1 MRILYYTWYENSQ
14 RDMSESLVRLGYEV
28 VCCHIPFSDYE
39 EDEKFTEALEK
50 VFFEHNC
57 DWFFPVDCQECGAF
71 EKNIYFLGL

>member
-50 VFFEHNC
+50 VFLINIVNG
-57 DWFFPVDCQECGAF
+57 FFPFYLRWKKG
-71 EKNIYFLGL
+71 

>member
-50 VFFEHNC
+50 VFLIEISSQLSSGC
-57 DWFFPVDCQECGAF
+57 WS
-71 EKNIYFLGL
+71 